1 MANLNLTG
9 QTTAGTAI
17 QTRIVQLKTLL
28 DQRKPFWDRMPI
40 EKKKAWIKSGED
52 PVMSLAWDV
61 FKYLNNNFFMNE
73 ETHHG

>member
-40 EKKKAWIKSGED
+40 EKKRMWIKSGKD
-52 PVMSLAWDV
+52 PVMNLAWDV
-61 FKYLNNNFFMNE
+61 FKYLNNNFFREE
-73 ETHHG
+73 ETGK